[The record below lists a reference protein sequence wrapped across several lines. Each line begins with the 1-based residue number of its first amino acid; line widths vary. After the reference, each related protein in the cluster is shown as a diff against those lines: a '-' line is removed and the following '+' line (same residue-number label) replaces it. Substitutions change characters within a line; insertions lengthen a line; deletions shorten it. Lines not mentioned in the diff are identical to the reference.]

1 MTFQIKRIYEPA
13 EDRDG
18 VRVLVDRIWPRGI
31 SRFDAKIS
39 RWEKD
44 VAPTT
49 ELRHWFG
56 HRPERWAEF
65 QRRYRAELAHNSAVA
80 ELRKLGK
87 AQPVTLLYAARD
99 VEHNQARVL
108 LDILSRRR

>member
-39 RWEKD
+39 HWEKD
-44 VAPTT
+44 IAPTT
-49 ELRHWFG
+49 ELRRWFG

-65 QRRYRAELAHNSAVA
+65 RRRYRAELAHNSAVS
-80 ELRKLGK
+80 ELRKLGR
-87 AQPVTLLYAARD
+87 AQSVTLLYGARD

-108 LDILSRRR
+108 LEILSRRR